1 MTHFQLVIT
10 TKVKKRSQFGDLL
23 IGASFL
29 FSSYN
34 FAIEL
39 FSSFINMPFK
49 NKSTYYRYQ
58 ANYFLPVVEKVWE
71 DVQVANIAK
80 SKNKPVVVL
89 GKLTIEF
96 LFISNINFLIQR
108 LYCG

>member
-1 MTHFQLVIT
+1 
-10 TKVKKRSQFGDLL
+10 
-23 IGASFL
+23 
-29 FSSYN
+29 
-34 FAIEL
+34 
-39 FSSFINMPFK
+39 MPFK

-58 ANYFLPVVEKVWE
+58 ANYFLPVIEKVWE
-71 DVQVANIAK
+71 DVQLANIAK

-108 LYCG
+108 LYCRGII